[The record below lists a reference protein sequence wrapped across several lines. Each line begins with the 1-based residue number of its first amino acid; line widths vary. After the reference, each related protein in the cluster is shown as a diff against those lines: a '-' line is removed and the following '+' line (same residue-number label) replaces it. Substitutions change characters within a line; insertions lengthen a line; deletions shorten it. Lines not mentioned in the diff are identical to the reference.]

1 MYAVRSFCQEAA
13 SAVWWSVV
21 GHAVLLHATAHCRGA
36 LVSETKNIR
45 HQERFA
51 EFSRTVTPG
60 SIALGVRFVR
70 GNALNSDHE
79 RNCKYDRN
87 EWEPEELRYT
97 LHECITRLHGQHCA
111 ELEVGLDIGTVA
123 PHWPQLIAAHQS
135 HLVFDMRTPSFGPV
149 PVAEQ
154 SFSLR
159 ARLREL
165 DHCKPRVAMDWL
177 GHTVLA
183 IPMMRW

>member
-79 RNCKYDRN
+79 RSCKYDRN

-97 LHECITRLHGQHCA
+97 L
-111 ELEVGLDIGTVA
+111 V
-123 PHWPQLIAAHQS
+123 
-135 HLVFDMRTPSFGPV
+135 
-149 PVAEQ
+149 
-154 SFSLR
+154 
-159 ARLREL
+159 
-165 DHCKPRVAMDWL
+165 
-177 GHTVLA
+177 
-183 IPMMRW
+183 